1 MIRVMAIVKRI
12 ANQFRRDKRTLAL
25 MFIAP
30 LILITLINYLFD
42 GDAVDPKV
50 GVQGVSSEMVAQ
62 LKDTDIKVKQY
73 DAVSNVKNTI
83 KSDNLDA
90 FIKQDGSDVQLT
102 FENSDPGVSKQI
114 QMKLQAALMAEQ
126 KDTMKQLGK
135 SMQETA
141 AKVQQ
146 SLAAVAK
153 QYAAQ
158 TGQQLDIPKVDLQ
171 IPDQQQLAISTDYI
185 YGDADTT
192 FFDTIGPIF
201 IGFFVFFFVFLIA
214 GISFLRER
222 TTGTLER
229 LMATP
234 IKRWELETGYLL
246 GFGIFALAQSIIVA
260 LYSIHV
266 LDMVQMGSI
275 WYVLL
280 ITLMLAMVALTLGI
294 LLSTFANNEFQ
305 IVQFIPIVIVP
316 QVLFCGIFP
325 LEGMADWLQWIAH
338 IMPLY
343 YGADALTSIMVKGEG
358 FAGFA
363 TDFYILV
370 GFALVFMI
378 LNIFA
383 LKKYRKI

>member
-1 MIRVMAIVKRI
+1 MRVMAIVKRI

-83 KSDNLDA
+83 KSDDLDA
-90 FIKQDGSDVQLT
+90 FIKQDGADVQLT

-126 KDTMKQLGK
+126 KDAMKQLGK
-135 SMQETA
+135 SMQKTA

-146 SLAAVAK
+146 SLAVVAK

-158 TGQQLDIPKVDLQ
+158 TGQQLEIPKMNLQ

-343 YGADALTSIMVKGEG
+343 YGADALTSIMVKGED

>member
-1 MIRVMAIVKRI
+1 MRVMAIVKRI

-30 LILITLINYLFD
+30 LLLITLINYLFD
-42 GDAVDPKV
+42 GDTVKPKI
-50 GVQGVSSEMVAQ
+50 GVEGVSSSMVAQ
-62 LKDTDIKVKQY
+62 LKDTDISVKQY
-73 DAVSNVKNTI
+73 RSVDSAKDTI
-83 KSDNLDA
+83 KSDGLDA
-90 FIKQDGSDVQLT
+90 FILQDGSNVKLT

-126 KDTMKQLGK
+126 KETMKQLGA
-135 SMQETA
+135 SMQEA
-141 AKVQQ
+141 SAKIQQ
-146 SLAAVAK
+146 SLAKIAK
-153 QYAAQ
+153 QYTAQ
-158 TGQQLDIPKVDLQ
+158 TGQQLDIPAVNLQ
-171 IPDQQQLAISTDYI
+171 IPEQQQLAIDTAYI

-358 FAGFA
+358 FSGFA
-363 TDFYILV
+363 TDFYVLV
-370 GFALVFMI
+370 GFTLVFMI

>member
-1 MIRVMAIVKRI
+1 MMRVMAIVKRI

-42 GDAVDPKV
+42 GDTVKPKI
-50 GVQGVSSEMVAQ
+50 GVEGVSSSMVTQ
-62 LKDTDIKVKQY
+62 LKDTDMSVKQY
-73 DAVSNVKNTI
+73 SSVGDVKGTI
-83 KSDNLDA
+83 KSDGLDA
-90 FIKQDGSDVQLT
+90 FVKQDGADVMLT

-126 KDTMKQLGK
+126 KDAMKQLGV
-135 SMQETA
+135 SMQEA
-141 AKVQQ
+141 SAKIQQ
-146 SLAAVAK
+146 SLAGIAK

-158 TGQQLDIPKVDLQ
+158 TGQQLDIPAVNLK
-171 IPDQQQLAISTDYI
+171 IPEQQQLSIDTAYI

-358 FAGFA
+358 FSGFA

>member
-1 MIRVMAIVKRI
+1 MRVMAIVKRI

-83 KSDNLDA
+83 KSDDLDA

-126 KDTMKQLGK
+126 KDAMKQLGE
-135 SMQETA
+135 SMKETA

-158 TGQQLDIPKVDLQ
+158 TGQQLDIPKVNLQ

>member
-83 KSDNLDA
+83 KSDDLDA

-102 FENSDPGVSKQI
+102 FENSDPGISKQI

-158 TGQQLDIPKVDLQ
+158 TGQQLDIPKVNLQ

>member
-83 KSDNLDA
+83 KSDDLDA

-126 KDTMKQLGK
+126 KDAMKQLGE
-135 SMQETA
+135 SMKETA

-158 TGQQLDIPKVDLQ
+158 TGQQLDIPKVNLQ

-325 LEGMADWLQWIAH
+325 LEGMADWLQWVAH

>member
-62 LKDTDIKVKQY
+62 LKDTDIKVEQY
-73 DAVSNVKNTI
+73 DAVSNVKSMI
-83 KSDNLDA
+83 KSGDLDA
-90 FIKQDGSDVQLT
+90 FIKQDGADVQLT

-135 SMQETA
+135 SMQETV

-158 TGQQLDIPKVDLQ
+158 TGQQLDIPKVNLQ

>member
-1 MIRVMAIVKRI
+1 MRVMAIVKRI

-83 KSDNLDA
+83 KSDDLDA
-90 FIKQDGSDVQLT
+90 FIKQDGADVQLT

-126 KDTMKQLGK
+126 KDAMKQLGE

-146 SLAAVAK
+146 SLAVVEK

-158 TGQQLDIPKVDLQ
+158 TGQQLDIPKVNLQ

>member
-1 MIRVMAIVKRI
+1 MRVMAIVKRI

-83 KSDNLDA
+83 KSDDLDA
-90 FIKQDGSDVQLT
+90 FIKQDGADVQLT

-126 KDTMKQLGK
+126 KDAMKQLGE

-141 AKVQQ
+141 AKMQQ

-153 QYAAQ
+153 QYAAR
-158 TGQQLDIPKVDLQ
+158 TGQQLDIPKVNLQ

-343 YGADALTSIMVKGEG
+343 YGADALTSIMVKGAG

>member
-1 MIRVMAIVKRI
+1 MRVMAIVKRI

-126 KDTMKQLGK
+126 KDAMKQLGE

-141 AKVQQ
+141 AKLQQ

>member
-1 MIRVMAIVKRI
+1 MRVMAIVKRI

-83 KSDNLDA
+83 KSDDLDA
-90 FIKQDGSDVQLT
+90 FIKQDGADVQLT

-126 KDTMKQLGK
+126 KDAMKQLGE

-158 TGQQLDIPKVDLQ
+158 TGQQLDIPKVNLQ

-185 YGDADTT
+185 YGGADTT

-246 GFGIFALAQSIIVA
+246 GFGIFALAQSVIVA

-370 GFALVFMI
+370 GFALIFMI

>member
-1 MIRVMAIVKRI
+1 MRVMAIVKRI

-83 KSDNLDA
+83 KSDDLDA
-90 FIKQDGSDVQLT
+90 FIKQDGADVQLT

-126 KDTMKQLGK
+126 KDAMKQLGK

-158 TGQQLDIPKVDLQ
+158 TGQQLDIPKVNLQ

>member
-1 MIRVMAIVKRI
+1 MRVMAIVKRI

-83 KSDNLDA
+83 KSDDLDA

-126 KDTMKQLGK
+126 KDAMKQLGE

-146 SLAAVAK
+146 SLAVVAK

-158 TGQQLDIPKVDLQ
+158 TGQQLDIPKMNLQ
-171 IPDQQQLAISTDYI
+171 ISDQQQLAISTDYI

>member
-1 MIRVMAIVKRI
+1 MRVMAIVKRI

-83 KSDNLDA
+83 KSDDLDA
-90 FIKQDGSDVQLT
+90 FIKQDGADVQLT

-126 KDTMKQLGK
+126 KDAMKQLGE

-141 AKVQQ
+141 AKMQQ

-153 QYAAQ
+153 QYAAR
-158 TGQQLDIPKVDLQ
+158 TGQQLDIPKMNLQ

>member
-73 DAVSNVKNTI
+73 DAISNVKNTI
-83 KSDNLDA
+83 KSDDLDA
-90 FIKQDGSDVQLT
+90 FIKQDGADVQLT

-126 KDTMKQLGK
+126 KDAMKQLGE

-158 TGQQLDIPKVDLQ
+158 TGQQLDIPKVNLQ

-266 LDMVQMGSI
+266 LDMVQLGSI

>member
-1 MIRVMAIVKRI
+1 MMRVMAIVKRI

-42 GDAVDPKV
+42 GDTVKPKI
-50 GVQGVSSEMVAQ
+50 GVEGVSSSMVTQ
-62 LKDTDIKVKQY
+62 LKDTDMSVKQY
-73 DAVSNVKNTI
+73 SSVGDVKGTI
-83 KSDNLDA
+83 KSDGLDA
-90 FIKQDGSDVQLT
+90 FVKQDGADVMLT

-126 KDTMKQLGK
+126 KDAMKQLGV
-135 SMQETA
+135 SMQEA
-141 AKVQQ
+141 SARIQQ
-146 SLAAVAK
+146 SLAGIAK

-158 TGQQLDIPKVDLQ
+158 TGQQLDISAVNLK
-171 IPDQQQLAISTDYI
+171 IPEQQQLSIDTAYI

-358 FAGFA
+358 FSGFA

>member
-1 MIRVMAIVKRI
+1 MIRVIAIVKRI

-83 KSDNLDA
+83 KSDDLDA
-90 FIKQDGSDVQLT
+90 FIKQDGADVQLT

-126 KDTMKQLGK
+126 KDAMKQLGE
-135 SMQETA
+135 SMQETV
-141 AKVQQ
+141 AKMQQ

-153 QYAAQ
+153 QYAAR
-158 TGQQLDIPKVDLQ
+158 TGQQLDIPKVNLQ

-185 YGDADTT
+185 YGDANTT

-343 YGADALTSIMVKGEG
+343 YGADALTSIMVKGQG

>member
-62 LKDTDIKVKQY
+62 LKDTDIKVEQY
-73 DAVSNVKNTI
+73 DAVSNVKSTI
-83 KSDNLDA
+83 KSGDLDA
-90 FIKQDGSDVQLT
+90 FIKQDGADVQLT

-135 SMQETA
+135 SMQETV

-158 TGQQLDIPKVDLQ
+158 TGQQLDIPKVNLQ

>member
-73 DAVSNVKNTI
+73 DTVSNVKNTI
-83 KSDNLDA
+83 KSDDLDA
-90 FIKQDGSDVQLT
+90 FIKQDGADVQLT

-126 KDTMKQLGK
+126 KDAMKQFGE

-158 TGQQLDIPKVDLQ
+158 TGQQLAIPKVNLQ

-234 IKRWELETGYLL
+234 IRRWELETGYLL

-383 LKKYRKI
+383 LKKYRKM

>member
-83 KSDNLDA
+83 KSDDLDA
-90 FIKQDGSDVQLT
+90 FIKQDGADVQLT
-102 FENSDPGVSKQI
+102 FENSDPGISKQI

-126 KDTMKQLGK
+126 KDAMKQLGK

-158 TGQQLDIPKVDLQ
+158 TGQQLDIPKVNLQ

>member
-1 MIRVMAIVKRI
+1 MMRVMAIVKRI

-42 GDAVDPKV
+42 GDAVNPKV
-50 GVQGVSSEMVAQ
+50 GVEGVSTEMVKQ
-62 LKDTDIKVKQY
+62 LKDTDITVKEY
-73 DAVSNVKNTI
+73 DSVANVKDTI
-83 KSDNLDA
+83 TSDKLDG
-90 FIKQDGSDVQLT
+90 FIIQDGSDVKLT

-126 KDTMKQLGK
+126 KDAMKQLGA
-135 SMQETA
+135 SMQEA
-141 AKVQQ
+141 SVKIQQ
-146 SLAAVAK
+146 SLGAFAK
-153 QYAAQ
+153 QYEAQ
-158 TGQQLDIPKVDLQ
+158 TGQKLELPSLDLNVPH
-171 IPDQQQLAISTDYI
+171 QQQLSISTAYI

-246 GFGIFALAQSIIVA
+246 GFGIFALAQSVIVA

-266 LDMVQMGSI
+266 LNMVQLGSI

-280 ITLMLAMVALTLGI
+280 ITLLLAMVALTLGI

-358 FAGFA
+358 FASFA

>member
-1 MIRVMAIVKRI
+1 MRVMAIVKRI

>member
-83 KSDNLDA
+83 KSDDLDA
-90 FIKQDGSDVQLT
+90 FIKQDGADVQLT

-126 KDTMKQLGK
+126 KDAMKQLGE

-141 AKVQQ
+141 AKMQQ

-153 QYAAQ
+153 QYAAR
-158 TGQQLDIPKVDLQ
+158 TGQQLDIPKVNLQ

-343 YGADALTSIMVKGEG
+343 YGADALTSIMVKGAG

>member
-1 MIRVMAIVKRI
+1 MRVMAIVKRI

-62 LKDTDIKVKQY
+62 LKDTDIKVEQY
-73 DAVSNVKNTI
+73 DAVSNVKSMI
-83 KSDNLDA
+83 KSGDLDA
-90 FIKQDGSDVQLT
+90 FIKQDGADVQLT

-135 SMQETA
+135 SMQETV

-158 TGQQLDIPKVDLQ
+158 TGQQLDIPKVNLQ